1 MIHSMV
7 RMTLPAARLSEVTG
21 ILAPMVER
29 TRAEIGCLG
38 CHLHR
43 DALEEAILSVEE
55 VWATEADL
63 NRHLRSTDYRR
74 LLMVMDLARVPPEV
88 RFDNV
93 SNSTGIET
101 IQNARG

>member
-7 RMTLPAARLSEVTG
+7 RITLSAPRLSEITG

-29 TRAEIGCLG
+29 TRAESGCLG

-43 DALEEAILSVEE
+43 DAMEEAILTIEE
-55 VWATEADL
+55 AWATEADL
-63 NRHLRSTDYRR
+63 ERHLRSTDYRR

-88 RFDNV
+88 RFDTV